1 MQIIANK
8 LKANCILLDQSNK
21 YCYGTSL
28 GSDIIMV
35 WRFDPA
41 TGTLSPKG
49 AGRSSYQNPARGLG
63 ICHSTLMGASFIL
76 ITATTDTI
84 GLCDRS
90 DISDAEGV
98 AIR

>member
-28 GSDIIMV
+28 GGDVIMV

-41 TGTLSPKG
+41 TGTYRQKG
-49 AGRSSYQNPARGLG
+49 AGEAHTKTRLA
-63 ICHSTLMGASFIL
+63 AS
-76 ITATTDTI
+76 A
-84 GLCDRS
+84 S
-90 DISDAEGV
+90 
-98 AIR
+98 AIPP